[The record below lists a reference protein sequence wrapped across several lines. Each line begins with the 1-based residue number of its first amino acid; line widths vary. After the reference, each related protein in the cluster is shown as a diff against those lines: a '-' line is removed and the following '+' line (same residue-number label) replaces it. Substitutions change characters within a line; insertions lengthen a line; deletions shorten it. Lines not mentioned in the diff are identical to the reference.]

1 MATMSNEKD
10 NRQLKEHPFWSLQR
24 RVRRELNDHPLM
36 ESDEFSFITC
46 LWCMIG
52 ELLLLR
58 CNKKDFIISPMIQ
71 EMEVL
76 DWFATEASGLTL

>member
-1 MATMSNEKD
+1 MSNKNDSDEFK
-10 NRQLKEHPFWSLQR
+10 KEFLWPLYR

-46 LWCMIG
+46 LWCAIG
-52 ELLLLR
+52 ELLRLR
-58 CNKKDFIISPMIQ
+58 CNKKDLIITQMIQ

-76 DWFATEASGLTL
+76 DWFATESSG